1 MKQIMDLFLTFGRIG
16 ALTFGG
22 GYGIY
27 FLFMIVET
35 DYFGVE
41 PGNFLRKCKI
51 NVIYLHTKEKRKA
64 VEY

>member
-1 MKQIMDLFLTFGRIG
+1 
-16 ALTFGG
+16 
-22 GYGIY
+22 
-27 FLFMIVET
+27 MIVET
-35 DYFGVE
+35 DCFGVE